1 MLRLATAAGTVATAL
16 GLAPDE
22 VDHLIERGV
31 DALSAARA
39 LRVRPTT
46 DDKVLTSWNG
56 LVLSALAATGTA
68 AAEPRALKRALELAR
83 FLVGLREDG
92 RLTHLWRGGETTVTG
107 LLEDHVFL
115 GNGLLDLYTA
125 TLEPWLLTEAL
136 RLADDVDAHFA
147 DPAGG
152 GWFDT
157 ADWLAGAPARLKS
170 HTDSAVPSRY
180 VAAAR
185 LTWRAGRILS
195 DGDRVDRAVAAVL
208 PLARAAA
215 DAPQALGSA
224 LALLNDMTRPER
236 EVVIVGS
243 RAGPDMPEV
252 LRAVR
257 ENTVAGDVLLLLD
270 PADELEGSH
279 PLASLPLAQGRYPPA
294 SGGVTAYVCRGGACR
309 LPVHDADGVRRAMLA
324 G

>member
-1 MLRLATAAGTVATAL
+1 
-16 GLAPDE
+16 
-22 VDHLIERGV
+22 
-31 DALSAARA
+31 
-39 LRVRPTT
+39 
-46 DDKVLTSWNG
+46 
-56 LVLSALAATGTA
+56 
-68 AAEPRALKRALELAR
+68 RALKRALELAR

-107 LLEDHVFL
+107 LLEDHAFL

-125 TLEPWLLTEAL
+125 PLEPWLLTDAL

-215 DAPQALGSA
+215 DAPQAL
-224 LALLNDMTRPER
+224 
-236 EVVIVGS
+236 
-243 RAGPDMPEV
+243 
-252 LRAVR
+252 
-257 ENTVAGDVLLLLD
+257 
-270 PADELEGSH
+270 
-279 PLASLPLAQGRYPPA
+279 
-294 SGGVTAYVCRGGACR
+294 
-309 LPVHDADGVRRAMLA
+309 
-324 G
+324 

>member
-1 MLRLATAAGTVATAL
+1 MDR
-16 GLAPDE
+16 
-22 VDHLIERGV
+22 LIERGV

-68 AAEPRALKRALELAR
+68 AAEPWALKRALELAR

-107 LLEDHVFL
+107 LLEDQVFL

-170 HTDSAVPSRY
+170 HTDSAVTSRY